1 MKLIKRAIIAGI
13 TALGMSLLISTAEA
27 HSTNNPV
34 ILEPE
39 TERYEVEEG
48 KANEE
53 MVVPKQDTFDEMA
66 VEEAEKESDPVIETP
81 AQKYFDVPLS
91 TELQDHIFALCEEH
105 NIAPG
110 IIIAM
115 IESESNYKADAV
127 GDSGNS
133 VGLMQIQSR
142 WNQERMDRLGCHD
155 LLNPFQNVTV
165 AIDLVAELNGK
176 NADLYW
182 VLMSYN
188 GGEAYGT
195 RMLNAGQFSDYAVG
209 VVARASELNE
219 RREETE

>member
-1 MKLIKRAIIAGI
+1 MIKAILIAVG
-13 TALGMSLLISTAEA
+13 LC
-27 HSTNNPV
+27 V
-34 ILEPE
+34 ILGTGKAHMKTPEIIEVPPTETHEVVLE
-39 TERYEVEEG
+39 TEEEVAE
-48 KANEE
+48 
-53 MVVPKQDTFDEMA
+53 TFE
-66 VEEAEKESDPVIETP
+66 VIEEEIICDVAEP
-81 AQKYFDVPLS
+81 VKYFDVPLS

-115 IESESNYKADAV
+115 IERESTFDSQAIGDK
-127 GDSGNS
+127 GDSF
-133 VGLMQIQSR
+133 GLMQIQPK
-142 WNQERMDRLGCHD
+142 WKENQERMDRLGCHD

-165 AIDLVAELNGK
+165 AIDLVAELKGK

>member
-66 VEEAEKESDPVIETP
+66 VETEEVGKESDLVIETP

-91 TELQDHIFALCEEH
+91 TELQDYIFALCEEH

-115 IESESNYKADAV
+115 IEQESNYKSDAI
-127 GDSGNS
+127 GDGGRSE
-133 VGLMQIQSR
+133 GLMQIQRR
-142 WNQERMDRLGCHD
+142 WNQERMDRLGCQN
-155 LLNPFQNVTV
+155 LLDPYQNVTV
-165 AIDLVAELNGK
+165 GIDLVAERKAQNS
-176 NADLYW
+176 DLMW

-188 GGEAYGT
+188 GGIPYADEMFWNGKI
-195 RMLNAGQFSDYAVG
+195 SDYAWR
-209 VVARASELNE
+209 VVNRATELNE
-219 RREETE
+219 GRR

>member
-27 HSTNNPV
+27 HTTTNPV

-39 TERYEVEEG
+39 TERYEIEEG

-66 VEEAEKESDPVIETP
+66 VEEAEKESVPVIEEP
-81 AQKYFDVPLS
+81 AKKYFDVPLS

-110 IIIAM
+110 IIISM
-115 IESESNYKADAV
+115 IESESNYKADAI

-142 WNQERMDRLGCHD
+142 WNQERMDRLGCHN
-155 LLNPFQNVTV
+155 LLDPFQNVTV
-165 AIDLVAELNGK
+165 GIDLVAERK
-176 NADLYW
+176 AQNADLMW

-188 GGEAYGT
+188 GGIQYADEMFWNGKI
-195 RMLNAGQFSDYAVG
+195 SDYAWR
-209 VVARASELNE
+209 VVNRATELNE
-219 RREETE
+219 GRR

>member
-1 MKLIKRAIIAGI
+1 METPEIIEVPP
-13 TALGMSLLISTAEA
+13 TETHEVVL
-27 HSTNNPV
+27 
-34 ILEPE
+34 E
-39 TERYEVEEG
+39 TEEEVAE
-48 KANEE
+48 
-53 MVVPKQDTFDEMA
+53 TFE
-66 VEEAEKESDPVIETP
+66 VIEEEIIFDVAEP
-81 AQKYFDVPLS
+81 VKYFDVPLS

-115 IESESNYKADAV
+115 IERESNYKADAI
-127 GDSGNS
+127 GDSGAS
-133 VGLMQIQSR
+133 LGLMQVQEK
-142 WNQERMDRLGCHD
+142 WNRERMDRLGCHD

-165 AIDLVAELNGK
+165 GIDLVAELKGK

-195 RMLNAGQFSDYAVG
+195 RMLNAGKFSDYAVG